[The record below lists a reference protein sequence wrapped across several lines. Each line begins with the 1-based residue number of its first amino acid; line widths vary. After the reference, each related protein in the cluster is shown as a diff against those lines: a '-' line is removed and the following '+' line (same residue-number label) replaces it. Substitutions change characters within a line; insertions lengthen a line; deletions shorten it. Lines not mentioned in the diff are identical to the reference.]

1 MKPADRIKRL
11 INKSSV
17 TTSGEADKK
26 ILGDAMEHLEKS
38 RQLKSAN
45 GQPNTWR
52 VIFNRP
58 TVRLAAAAVVLIA
71 AGFAAGRLSSPRPL
85 DMEQLHASL
94 ASSLQ
99 PAIRQSVLEQ
109 VSRDRQLAIAGSN
122 ARLKEE
128 LDRFKEEFNVQY
140 TRDLNEFAAK
150 TLAVSGAVTN
160 QLLRDLIYRVSTTQ
174 LHDRHRIAAALKQ
187 IESNRVQ
194 DKTELSEGLVGL
206 AELTRIELNRTKQD
220 MAHMLS
226 IAPPESLDPNVTSFP
241 EPQDERNKK

>member
-11 INKSSV
+11 IKKSSV
-17 TTSGEADKK
+17 TTSGEADQK
-26 ILGDAMEHLEKS
+26 ILGDALKHLEKS
-38 RQLKSAN
+38 RQPKSSG
-45 GQPNTWR
+45 GQPNAWR

-85 DMEQLHASL
+85 DMEQLHVSL

-109 VSRDRQLAIAGSN
+109 VSHDRQLAIAGSN

-160 QLLRDLIYRVSTTQ
+160 QLLRDLIYRVGTTQ

-187 IESNRVQ
+187 IESNRLQ
-194 DKTELSEGLVGL
+194 DKTELSKGLVGL

-220 MAHMLS
+220 MAYMLNVE
-226 IAPPESLDPNVTSFP
+226 PPESLDPNVTSFP